1 MQYLS
6 TKELIS
12 SDNFISLSFWTE
24 TPKDQPS
31 LPQPKEVLKSKKSLN
46 TAQKKSKF
54 TQLNSIKVSL
64 KNF

>member
-24 TPKDQPS
+24 TLKDQPS
-31 LPQPKEVLKSKKSLN
+31 LHQPKEVLKSKKSLN